1 MSAAKTALLLA
12 PAITST
18 CTLVYGFDQE
28 LFLRLL
34 TLRSTYRDA
43 NSLLP
48 AYWRRLLPDSVPR
61 ALGFLAATA
70 ATSVGAVLVLAPPP
84 ARGGGANGC
93 WYAAAAACAAAHLA
107 WVPWMAGPVRDML
120 ADDGVAI
127 EDEDGLTNVEQQL
140 RWLRVNR
147 ARTWTTDL
155 VGWVCALV
163 AVTKTLAVP

>member
-1 MSAAKTALLLA
+1 MSAVKTALLLA

-18 CTLVYGFDQE
+18 CTLHVPGRQQ
-28 LFLRLL
+28 
-34 TLRSTYRDA
+34 
-43 NSLLP
+43 P
-48 AYWRRLLPDSVPR
+48 AAGV
-61 ALGFLAATA
+61 LAAA
-70 ATSVGAVLVLAPPP
+70 AAGLGAAGAGVPGGDGGDVG
-84 ARGGGANGC
+84 RGGACARAAAGARRGANGC